1 MPISLLESSLKQAS
15 VTQID
20 ACWAILKYKDMGIL
34 RKVRCI
40 SFVLDIDY
48 DTFLKECPSSNEG
61 RIYDQ
66 HTRNMIDASLKKY
79 S

>member
-1 MPISLLESSLKQAS
+1 MKTSLLENALKQAS

-20 ACWAILKYKDMGIL
+20 ACWAILKYKEMGIL

-48 DTFLKECPSSNEG
+48 DSLVKECPSSDDG
-61 RIYDQ
+61 RIYDK
-66 HTRNMIDASLKKY
+66 HTRNMIDARLKKY